1 MQRRYGTVM
10 LGAAL
15 LGVGALLFL
24 AVERGAPAQWLMRF
38 WPLFLVL
45 AGTLRVAGYFLDRH
59 PRSPVGGM
67 MLTAVGGVLLAA
79 GLRGDRAGLQV
90 FGRYWFWLLLAF
102 VAGRVLLQYTRRPES
117 GRRTRAFGLGPA
129 LVMLLIAGGGL
140 AANRLAGDRLLLARL
155 QSRFDRAHVARGD
168 ASGSRIP
175 VLDDAA
181 QSFDLAPGGRVVI
194 ANPLGNVEVRG
205 GAQAR
210 AQARLIKRVRAG
222 GGPFRD
228 EAAGEIARKIHLRV
242 EPDRR
247 TWRLLVTADEAV
259 GEVEAT
265 LILEVPALVAAS
277 IAVENAQGAVK
288 LAQLRGDHTIRG
300 AARAEVADNLGRVT
314 IEGLRSGVQLTRI
327 QGDVR
332 VSKAA
337 GDVSLREI
345 SGSLVLDLL
354 GGAARVEEVTGAVR
368 VTAEDG
374 SVEAE
379 EINGG
384 VRIEA
389 TRDVSVRNFRGPLE
403 VVTRLGAIDL
413 AVNSE
418 LGGDLKATSRGGRIR
433 VRLPEESS
441 FRLDASTSSGRLR
454 LRGFEDLAG
463 PREEKATLVTSRG
476 DADAPLV
483 LLRSLD
489 GEILIEPG
497 GRASASRR

>member
-1 MQRRYGTVM
+1 
-10 LGAAL
+10 
-15 LGVGALLFL
+15 
-24 AVERGAPAQWLMRF
+24 
-38 WPLFLVL
+38 
-45 AGTLRVAGYFLDRH
+45 
-59 PRSPVGGM
+59 
-67 MLTAVGGVLLAA
+67 
-79 GLRGDRAGLQV
+79 
-90 FGRYWFWLLLAF
+90 
-102 VAGRVLLQYTRRPES
+102 
-117 GRRTRAFGLGPA
+117 
-129 LVMLLIAGGGL
+129 
-140 AANRLAGDRLLLARL
+140 
-155 QSRFDRAHVARGD
+155 
-168 ASGSRIP
+168 
-175 VLDDAA
+175 
-181 QSFDLAPGGRVVI
+181 
-194 ANPLGNVEVRG
+194 
-205 GAQAR
+205 
-210 AQARLIKRVRAG
+210 
-222 GGPFRD
+222 
-228 EAAGEIARKIHLRV
+228 
-242 EPDRR
+242 
-247 TWRLLVTADEAV
+247 EAV

-497 GRASASRR
+497 GRALASRR